1 MTNLALYWP
10 PHAAIPPIFQLALLP
25 LTFLQPLTLLDDPR
39 VMLVCKVMHFVQSSL
54 LYRSLSLKSTIVS
67 SLFSRCSLLT
77 YTKHNMVK
85 PVTNRYKL
93 NNNTN
98 LTYEEKHKN
107 HVVRKEHKIKA
118 TKKEERKVWQLM
130 HIETRILGRKTN
142 QLDSTIWRAL
152 SEKRDGSLGN
162 LSFLNLSR
170 FLLTLFSLFFLSL
183 LLLFFLLLLY
193 FFIFWTTAPSS
204 VVTTP
209 WQSAR
214 PTRFDLVFF
223 SFLLSSLYFV
233 WLCKCFFNAIL
244 FFFSSLLPTSARPQC
259 LCPYCRHYLSLSY
272 GSVGAPPLPFALGP
286 FTRVIRSPFY
296 LLFLSFIFLILS
308 LS

>member
-1 MTNLALYWP
+1 
-10 PHAAIPPIFQLALLP
+10 
-25 LTFLQPLTLLDDPR
+25 
-39 VMLVCKVMHFVQSSL
+39 
-54 LYRSLSLKSTIVS
+54 
-67 SLFSRCSLLT
+67 
-77 YTKHNMVK
+77 
-85 PVTNRYKL
+85 
-93 NNNTN
+93 
-98 LTYEEKHKN
+98 
-107 HVVRKEHKIKA
+107 
-118 TKKEERKVWQLM
+118 M

-286 FTRVIRSPFY
+286 FTRVIRSPFH
-296 LLFLSFIFLILS
+296 LLFFLFLFRFCTFVPPPPSRHRPHGGLAPLDLALVVPQVARHPPWWFPRWSPHFLREATRVLQPSCVIMGWVGS
-308 LS
+308 P

>member
-1 MTNLALYWP
+1 
-10 PHAAIPPIFQLALLP
+10 
-25 LTFLQPLTLLDDPR
+25 
-39 VMLVCKVMHFVQSSL
+39 
-54 LYRSLSLKSTIVS
+54 
-67 SLFSRCSLLT
+67 
-77 YTKHNMVK
+77 
-85 PVTNRYKL
+85 
-93 NNNTN
+93 
-98 LTYEEKHKN
+98 
-107 HVVRKEHKIKA
+107 
-118 TKKEERKVWQLM
+118 M

-214 PTRFDLVFF
+214 PTRSDLVFF
-223 SFLLSSLYFV
+223 FSFIIPLFCLVVQMLLQCNFV
-233 WLCKCFFNAIL
+233 
-244 FFFSSLLPTSARPQC
+244 FFFQSFANFSEAAVPLSLLP
-259 LCPYCRHYLSLSY
+259 
-272 GSVGAPPLPFALGP
+272 PLFV
-286 FTRVIRSPFY
+286 VI
-296 LLFLSFIFLILS
+296 LW
-308 LS
+308 